1 MLAYSVPLLT
11 VIYPVSLVLIVMG
24 MTQER
29 LHFSTLSYRAAA
41 FVSVLFPLFD
51 MLRITFSLQLIP
63 KSLYAMLPLSENGL
77 GWMVPTLIVLLVA
90 HLVEKF
96 LLPTEK
102 SQIATPLTD
111 NVQA

>member
-29 LHFSTLSYRAAA
+29 LHFGTLSYRAAA

-90 HLVEKF
+90 HLVEKS